1 MPITTE
7 AIGLVGVSKT
17 YPGVQALDNISFSVS
32 AGSIHGFLGPN
43 GAGKSTTMNIITGL
57 LRESSGS
64 IRLMGKECS
73 PSERKRLIGYL
84 PEQPP
89 VYPQMI
95 VRDYLQFVC
104 SLHSKKGTDAK
115 TSIERAVSSCGLDSV
130 LNRMIGNLSKGFRQR
145 VGIAQAL
152 ILGAEILILDEPT
165 VGLDPVSVAEIREL
179 ILGLRGKHTVLL
191 SSHLLHEISLV
202 CEDITMIN
210 HGKVVAS
217 GTQAEIQTRFVSGAR
232 YILKADRLDQNLQSQ
247 LDSKFS
253 ITTIEKE
260 HNWILNAKEKVA
272 ASEVLR
278 FLVESDAKVSEFYQ
292 EKVELEDIFKSAMKE
307 GTQL

>member
-17 YPGVQALDNISFSVS
+17 YPGVQALDNISFSVA
-32 AGSIHGFLGPN
+32 AGTVHGFLGPN

-73 PSERKRLIGYL
+73 PSERKKLIGYL

-89 VYPQMI
+89 IYPQMI
-95 VRDYLQFVC
+95 VKDYLQFVC
-104 SLHSKKGTDAK
+104 SLHGKKGADANS
-115 TSIERAVSSCGLDSV
+115 SIERAVSSCGLGAV

-165 VGLDPVSVAEIREL
+165 VGLDPVSVSEIRDL

-210 HGKVVAS
+210 HGKLVAS
-217 GTQAEIQTRFVSGAR
+217 GTQSEIQARFISGAR
-232 YILKADRLDQNLQSQ
+232 YILKADGLDKNLQAQ
-247 LDSKFS
+247 LDSRFS
-253 ITTIEKE
+253 ITATEKE
-260 HNWILNAKEKVA
+260 HSWVLNAKDKVA

-292 EKVELEDIFKSAMKE
+292 EKVELEDIFKTAMKE
-307 GTQL
+307 GAQL